1 MSTLAFIGA
10 LTAIFAATIAVAQ
23 NDDVRFDTF
32 PGDERM
38 ADEAFTQCLDRFA
51 GFVGT
56 DYELSSLDV
65 TALYPSSQS
74 WSLQDDREVV
84 CAVYDMNG
92 GKLTGSAKDSAI

>member
-1 MSTLAFIGA
+1 M
-10 LTAIFAATIAVAQ
+10 
-23 NDDVRFDTF
+23 RFDTF